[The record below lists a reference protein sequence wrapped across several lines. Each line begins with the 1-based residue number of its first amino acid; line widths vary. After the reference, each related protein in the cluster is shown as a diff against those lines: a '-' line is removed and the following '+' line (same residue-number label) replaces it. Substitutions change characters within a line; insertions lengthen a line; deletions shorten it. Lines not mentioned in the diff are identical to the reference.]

1 MKWTKLTLNTTTQ
14 ALDYLGAI
22 AMDLGLEG
30 FEIEDN
36 VPLTEEEKKRM
47 FIDILPTLPPDDG
60 SARVSFYV
68 SEDTD
73 TDRLLEDIKDAAQ
86 DYSDFCDFGEKAP

>member
-30 FEIEDN
+30 FEIGRAH
-36 VPLTEEEKKRM
+36 V
-47 FIDILPTLPPDDG
+47 
-60 SARVSFYV
+60 
-68 SEDTD
+68 
-73 TDRLLEDIKDAAQ
+73 
-86 DYSDFCDFGEKAP
+86 